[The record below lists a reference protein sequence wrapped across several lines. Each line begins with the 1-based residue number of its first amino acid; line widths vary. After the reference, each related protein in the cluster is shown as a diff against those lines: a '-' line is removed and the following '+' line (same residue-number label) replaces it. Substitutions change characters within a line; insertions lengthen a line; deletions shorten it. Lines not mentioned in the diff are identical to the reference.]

1 MAHPRCESG
10 LPLPGSKPT
19 TPMYAGEA
27 YAPTQTDEL
36 LWWLATAEKELIKD
50 CVVDRNRYRIVGM
63 SVLATWIFAT
73 LAWTYFFSTVIDNVF
88 LYVGSGV
95 FMGFVILSINGRDV
109 TSVQALSRLLSSV
122 DGTVQV
128 EGIYP
133 GYDGTYRY
141 PLNLDSE

>member
-1 MAHPRCESG
+1 MSQ
-10 LPLPGSKPT
+10 PT

-88 LYVGSGV
+88 LYVGSGA
-95 FMGFVILSINGRDV
+95 FMGFGHHHVDQQWQSNFLLFSITESQNRVGHACAGNTWKHARG
-109 TSVQALSRLLSSV
+109 QAVCGHTGQLF
-122 DGTVQV
+122 
-128 EGIYP
+128 
-133 GYDGTYRY
+133 
-141 PLNLDSE
+141 